1 MKSISRSKRSYFAII
16 AFLCI
21 GLTSTN
27 LFAQREFPVMQT
39 VQQNGT
45 CIGCTTEN
53 PNGTID
59 RDLTTFTRYSV
70 ELALVGGFIEQ
81 TIIFPT
87 VSTPGVPVRF
97 ALRNPRSLLNLA
109 LAGNIQIVSANG
121 TTVNADATSL
131 NQSGVVGANIQLNAG
146 GISIPGISSLIPPV
160 SGGGSPMEFVFT
172 PTGNYDRVTL
182 RLTNTG
188 LSAIRGLDAFYFFK
202 DTGPSMANRKFAS
215 SQVSASSATCL
226 LCAVT
231 NPDRAVGP
239 NLNDASTL
247 NTTLGLLGGSV
258 SQTLIFDD
266 NTLNGGCDSLVI
278 MFGLPSTTDPGAV
291 LPITLLSAQVL
302 GSISVETFNGTQS
315 NSDRFTLDSVIVG
328 ANLIILDDPR
338 FARLILRPSKNLDR
352 VRITVTNTVGLLNSI
367 NVFGAYKAKTNL
379 NAPVVISPVEV
390 CAGVAVSI
398 LAQKDVA
405 ESRIFWYDAPVG
417 GNLLFIGDEFV
428 GAFNQST
435 SIYAE
440 AVLGDCSS
448 TTRKKVDITV
458 KASPPAPVVNN
469 SLVTIQ
475 AGQTATL
482 SVVPV
487 AGVQYRWYTIASG
500 GFPVA
505 VGSTITTPALSSSI
519 NYFVEAFS
527 ISTAC
532 ANPSRGIV
540 RVVVEGTPPREFPSG
555 NLFCDK
561 PNKTAF
567 SSPDGINLVAIPP
580 NPALNPNLP
589 ALTCLLCIGKDGF
602 KAIDDSL
609 ETFSILEVDVSLVSG
624 FVEQGF
630 GWATKSSL
638 GDTIKV
644 RMAATAGGLIT
655 RDLINLIN
663 DQLTPDLF
671 GLIGLIPEPVPT
683 IVGFVD
689 FDLFNLPLGDLINAR
704 LLGSIEIKVNNGSFE
719 TSRFILA
726 DNNTFLGTGAV
737 VLEPI
742 GLLGN
747 TVLFDLSFVPE
758 GGVFD
763 SLSIRLNG
771 GLVGAFTELNIF
783 NVVRTVP
790 RPTVA
795 SDTVSACPGSTVT
808 LTATGPANATFE
820 WFDAPVGGNLL
831 ATGINFNVQ
840 VTSDTVTYWVQT
852 RRTTTL
858 CTSLDRTPVVVIP
871 GGINITV
878 TSNANNNAIC
888 LGQPVTLT
896 ATSNTLGVT
905 FRWFLQE
912 TGGTPVFTGSVFS
925 IPNLTQT
932 TTYFV
937 EGSIA
942 GQIGACDGTPRTQIT
957 VTVVP
962 VPATPTVASANVS
975 TCVGSPV
982 TLQVSPVI
990 PGLLYRWYRNP
1001 DHTTPE
1007 FEGPSYTV
1015 NGLTETTIFFVEAID
1030 PRANCASSAR
1040 AQVTVTILPTPE
1052 TPTVTA
1058 DASSVCA
1065 GSTTTLRAVSST
1077 PNVEFRWF
1085 LSETGGTPIF
1095 IGANFTPFAI
1105 NDDITYY
1112 VEAGYTNSTCA
1123 SNMRAAI
1130 TITVR
1135 DTPDPPMVFSN
1146 NVNVCEGNQATL
1158 LVSPA
1163 DNNLEYR
1170 WYATATG
1177 GTILFTGPAFT
1188 TPALT
1193 QTTSYFVEA
1202 FNPNS
1207 MCASVARTEVVVN
1220 VNPAPNAAAVTPTI
1234 ANICT
1239 GQSATFTA
1247 TSNTSNVTFRWYTQ
1261 ASGGTPIFIGS
1272 TFTTPA
1278 LTQTTTYFVEVAS
1291 NSTGCV
1297 STSRTS
1303 VTANV
1308 TQVLSAP
1315 VVTCGTSTN
1324 NSITFTWQA
1333 VPNADGYEISLNNG
1347 TSFQT
1352 PSSGNNG
1359 LQHVVSGLN
1368 PGESRTIVVR
1378 AIKSGASCATSA
1390 NSQPVT
1396 CTTTQQQNNRLD
1408 IPNAFTPNND
1418 GKNDIFLAYGSNIRS
1433 FNMKIFNQWGEMVF
1447 ESNDI
1452 LNGWDGTFK
1461 GERQPIGTYVYVVEA
1476 SFNDGEQVI
1485 RKGSITLIR

>member
-1 MKSISRSKRSYFAII
+1 MNSLSASRKRYLALFSFFTLLFISN
-16 AFLCI
+16 
-21 GLTSTN
+21 N

-45 CIGCTTEN
+45 CTGCTVEN
-53 PNGTID
+53 PNGTVD
-59 RDLTTFTRYSV
+59 RDLTTFSRYSV

-87 VSTPGVPVRF
+87 VSAPGVPVRF
-97 ALRNPRSLLNLA
+97 ALRNPRNLLNLT

-121 TTVNADATSL
+121 NTANADATSL
-131 NQSGVVGANIQLNAG
+131 NQSGVVGANIQLNGG
-146 GISIPGISSLIPPV
+146 GISIPGISTLIPPI
-160 SGGGSPMEFVFT
+160 SGGGTPMEFVFT

-188 LSAIRGLDAFYFFK
+188 LGAIRGLDAFYFFK
-202 DTGPSMANRKFAS
+202 DLGPNMSTRRFAS
-215 SQVSASSATCL
+215 SQVNATSTSCL

-247 NTTLGLLGGSV
+247 NTTLGVLGGSV

-266 NTLNGGCDSLVI
+266 NTVNGGCDSLVLLI
-278 MFGLPSTTDPGAV
+278 GLPSTTTPGAV
-291 LPITLLSAQVL
+291 LPITALSAQVL
-302 GSISVETFNGTQS
+302 GSITLETFNGTVS
-315 NSDRFTLDSVIVG
+315 NNDRFSLDSVVVG
-328 ANLIILDDPR
+328 ANVVILADPR
-338 FARLILRPSKNLDR
+338 FARVVLRPKNNLDR
-352 VRITVTNTVGLLNSI
+352 ITIRVTNTVGLLNSI

-379 NAPVVISPVEV
+379 ITPVVASPVTV
-390 CAGVAVSI
+390 CEGVPVNI
-398 LAQKDVA
+398 TAQKDIA
-405 ESRIFWYDAPVG
+405 ESRVFWYDAPIG
-417 GNLLFIGDEFV
+417 GNLLFVGDVFV
-428 GAFNQST
+428 GAFSQST

-448 TTRKKVDITV
+448 TTRSKVDITV
-458 KASPPAPVVNN
+458 RASPPMPVVTN
-469 SLVTIQ
+469 SEVTIQ

-482 SVVPV
+482 SVIPV

-505 VGSTITTPALSSSI
+505 VGSTITTPALNSSI

-540 RVVVEGTPPREFPSG
+540 RVIVQGTPPREFGSG

-561 PNKTAF
+561 PNRTTF
-567 SSPDGINLVAIPP
+567 SSPDGINLLAVPP

-589 ALTCLLCIGKDGF
+589 ALTCLLCTGKDRL

-630 GWATKSSL
+630 GWSTTSTA
-638 GDTIKV
+638 GDTIKI
-644 RMAATAGGLIT
+644 RLAATAGGLIT
-655 RDLINLIN
+655 RDLLNLIN

-671 GLIGLIPEPVPT
+671 GVIGLLPEPVPT

-689 FDLFNLPLGDLINAR
+689 FNLFNLPVGDLINAR
-704 LLGSIEIKVNNGSFE
+704 LLGSIEIKVNNGAFE
-719 TSRFILA
+719 TSRFNLA

-737 VLEPI
+737 LLEPI

-747 TVLFDLSFVPE
+747 NVLFDLSFVPD

-795 SDTVSACPGSTVT
+795 SDTVTACPGSTVT
-808 LTATGPANATFE
+808 LSATGPANATFE

-831 ATGINFNVQ
+831 ATGIDFNVV
-840 VTSDTVTYWVQT
+840 VTSDTVTYWVQA
-852 RRTTTL
+852 RRNGTL

-871 GGINITV
+871 GGINVTV
-878 TSNANNNAIC
+878 TSNANNNSIC
-888 LGQPVTLT
+888 SGQSVTLT
-896 ATSNTLGVT
+896 ATSNTVGVT
-905 FRWFLQE
+905 FQWFLQAS
-912 TGGTPVFTGSVFS
+912 GGSPIFTGSVFN

-932 TTYFV
+932 TTYYV
-937 EGSIA
+937 QGSIA
-942 GQIGACDGTPRTQIT
+942 GQTGACSAQRDSITIT
-957 VTVVP
+957 VIP
-962 VPATPTVASANVS
+962 VPATPTVLSSNVS

-982 TLQVSPVI
+982 TLQVSPVV

-1001 DHTTPE
+1001 NHTTPE

-1030 PRANCASSAR
+1030 PRANCVSSAR

-1058 DASSVCA
+1058 DNSSVCV
-1065 GSTTTLRAVSST
+1065 GSTTTLRASSPT

-1095 IGANFTPFAI
+1095 IGAAFTPFSI

-1112 VEAGYTNSTCA
+1112 VEAGYPNSTCA
-1123 SNMRAAI
+1123 SPMRAAI

-1135 DTPDPPMVFSN
+1135 DTPEPPMVFSD
-1146 NVNVCEGNQATL
+1146 NVTICEGSQATL

-1163 DNNLEYR
+1163 DNSLQYR

-1177 GTILFTGPAFT
+1177 GAILFTGAAFT

-1202 FNPNS
+1202 FNPSS
-1207 MCASVARTEVVVN
+1207 MCTSVARTEVVVN
-1220 VNPAPNAAAVTPTI
+1220 VNDAPDAPTVTPSS
-1234 ANICT
+1234 ANICN

-1247 TSNTSNVTFRWYTQ
+1247 SSNMSNVTFRWYTQ
-1261 ASGGTPIFIGS
+1261 ATGGSPIFVGA
-1272 TFTTPA
+1272 TFTTPP
-1278 LTQTTTYFVEVAS
+1278 LSQTTTYFVEVAS
-1291 NSTGCV
+1291 NSTGCA
-1297 STSRTS
+1297 STNRTS

-1308 TQVLSAP
+1308 NQVLSAP
-1315 VVTCGTSTN
+1315 VVTCGTSTA
-1324 NSITFTWQA
+1324 NSITFNWQA
-1333 VPNADGYEISLNNG
+1333 VSNADGYEISLDNG
-1347 TSFQT
+1347 VTFQT
-1352 PSSGNNG
+1352 PSSGASG
-1359 LQHVVSGLN
+1359 LTHVVSGLN

-1378 AIKSGASCATSA
+1378 AVKNGASCATSA
-1390 NSQPVT
+1390 NSQPVACST
-1396 CTTTQQQNNRLD
+1396 LQQQTNRLD

-1418 GKNDIFLAYGSNIRS
+1418 GKNDIFFAYGNNIRT

-1452 LNGWDGTFK
+1452 LIGWDGTFK

-1476 SFNDGEQVI
+1476 VFNDGEQQI